1 MNVRTLLGTVAALA
15 LAAVM
20 ALPPQAHAKEWK
32 KVVIATEGAFAPY
45 NLTRPDG
52 KLDGFEIELGNYL
65 CKHMKVTC
73 EFVTVDWNSVIPG
86 LQAGKY
92 DAIMDGMSITAKRLE
107 IIDFSLPY
115 ADSPST
121 FAVMKDSPLV
131 NMPYTGK
138 RVSLDDKAATEA
150 MVKAVAPALKGKTIG
165 VQVSTIQAATLDAF
179 FKGVATVRTYG
190 KTEEHDLDLQD
201 GRLDIEIASSNYF
214 VSVLGKPG
222 GDKIVLTGPLMTGG
236 PLGSGSAVGLR
247 KSDPELKAMFND
259 ALHAAKADGTLKTL
273 AEKWFHN
280 DVVPTSWN

>member
-1 MNVRTLLGTVAALA
+1 MKVRTLLGAAAALA
-15 LAAVM
+15 LAAVL
-20 ALPPQAHAKEWK
+20 ATPAQAKDWK

-52 KLDGFEIELGNYL
+52 KLDGFEIELGNNL
-65 CKHMKVTC
+65 CARMKVTC

-107 IIDFSLPY
+107 VIDFSLPY

-131 NMPYTGK
+131 NLPYSGK
-138 RVSLDDKAATEA
+138 HVSLDDKAEVDAV
-150 MVKAVAPALKGKTIG
+150 VKALTPVLKGKTVG
-165 VQVSTIQAATLDAF
+165 VQVSTIQANVLDAF
-179 FKGVATVRTYG
+179 FKGVMTVRTYG

-201 GRLDIEIASSNYF
+201 GRLDLEIASSNYF

-222 GDKIVLTGPLMTGG
+222 GDKIELTGPRMTGG
-236 PLGSGSAVGLR
+236 PLGSGAGVGLR
-247 KSDPELKAMFND
+247 KSDGDLKEMFNT

-273 AEKWFHN
+273 AVKWFHN